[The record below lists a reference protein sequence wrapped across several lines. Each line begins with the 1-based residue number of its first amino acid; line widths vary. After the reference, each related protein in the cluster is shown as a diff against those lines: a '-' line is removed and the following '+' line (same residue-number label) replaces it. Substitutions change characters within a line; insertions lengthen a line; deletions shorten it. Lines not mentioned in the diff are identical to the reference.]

1 MNREVTVLEQSTN
14 THVTTSPVEVV
25 AEFQNMSTM
34 VLKPNGRMIVEH
46 GHHHTVATQPHS
58 NQVIKITQQEY
69 NPVLRAMQNAFD

>member
-34 VLKPNGRMIVEH
+34 VLKPNG
-46 GHHHTVATQPHS
+46 HHHTVATQPHS